1 LHLVRQLRTAGVDI
15 GEPEYIAR
23 TAWTTDELL
32 DAIDAAPPRGP
43 FGLVTLQIGVND
55 QYRARPLA
63 SFVAEFAPVL
73 KRAVQLAGRRAAR
86 VVAVSIPDWGSTP
99 FAEGRD
105 AAAIGRD
112 IDAYNAHAQSV
123 TLARGAAWVDVTTLS
138 RRMRTEPTLAVQDGL
153 HPSGELYRLWAELA
167 LPAAQRALG
176 RV

>member
-1 LHLVRQLRTAGVDI
+1 MRQLRTGGVDI

-32 DAIDAAPPRGP
+32 DAIDAERPRGP
-43 FGLVTLQIGVND
+43 YALVTLLIGVND
-55 QYRARPLA
+55 QYRARPLTA
-63 SFVAEFAPVL
+63 FTAEFEPVV
-73 KRAVQLAGRRAAR
+73 KRAVQLAGRRASR

-105 AAAIGRD
+105 AASIGRD

-138 RRMRTEPTLAVQDGL
+138 RRMRTNPTLAVEDGL
-153 HPSGELYRLWAELA
+153 HPSGELYRQWAELI
-167 LPAAQRALG
+167 LPAALHALG
-176 RV
+176 R

>member
-1 LHLVRQLRTAGVDI
+1 MRQLRTAGVDI
-15 GEPEYIAR
+15 GEPEYLAR

-32 DAIDAAPPRGP
+32 DAIDAERPRGP
-43 FGLVTLQIGVND
+43 FDLVTLQIGVND

-63 SFVAEFAPVL
+63 AFAAEFEPLV
-73 KRAVQLAGRRAAR
+73 KRAVQLAGRRASR

-123 TLARGAAWVDVTTLS
+123 TLARRAAWVDVTVLS
-138 RRMRTEPTLAVQDGL
+138 RRMRTEPTLAVEDGL
-153 HPSGELYRLWAELA
+153 HPSGALYRQWAELVM
-167 LPAAQRALG
+167 PAALRALG